1 MSSIDRKQFRAR
13 LAVLEAKLP
22 ELLSEQRKSEERQ
35 KCISRHEV
43 LVSKPK
49 FELTPSEI
57 LEIGAMLRQDP
68 LYPSYRAWGRGLPN
82 LQFDCN
88 NDPLNHKRRVRNPCP
103 ACRTTSEQPV
113 LTGPDAA

>member
-1 MSSIDRKQFRAR
+1 MSSIDRRRFRAR

-22 ELLSEQRKSEERQ
+22 KPLPEQRESEEEQ
-35 KCISRHEV
+35 KCTSRHEV

-49 FELTPSEI
+49 FELTPPEI
-57 LEIGAMLRQDP
+57 LELEALMRQDP
-68 LYPSYRAWGRGLPN
+68 LYPSYIAWGRGLPEVR
-82 LQFDCN
+82 FEGY
-88 NDPLNHKRRVRNPCP
+88 PLNHKRRVRNPCP

>member
-1 MSSIDRKQFRAR
+1 MSSIDRKRFRAR

-49 FELTPSEI
+49 FELTPPEI
-57 LEIGAMLRQDP
+57 LELGALLRQDP
-68 LYPSYRAWGRGLPN
+68 LYPSYIAWGRGLPN
-82 LQFDCN
+82 VRF
-88 NDPLNHKRRVRNPCP
+88 DPLDRKRPVRNPCP

-113 LTGPDAA
+113 LTGSDGAA